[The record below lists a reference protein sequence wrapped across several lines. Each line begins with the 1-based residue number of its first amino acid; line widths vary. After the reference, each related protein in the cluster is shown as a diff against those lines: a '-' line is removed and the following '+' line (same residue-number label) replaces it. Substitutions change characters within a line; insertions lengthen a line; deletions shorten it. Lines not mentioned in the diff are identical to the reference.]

1 MKQKNIKPKSN
12 NKPSKNTRSGAVL
25 ERDILF
31 TIISM
36 LVFALVGG
44 KADPL
49 YIIPSVLCVIGGEL
63 LTAIASGISEPDS
76 VRNSR
81 KYTNREGLFPRP
93 SEFLTEEDSDSEQYS
108 SEYYSNQVQPVDAA
122 NDSKALLRTA
132 IKQLDKDLRM
142 TSSAVRGSKQNDPQK
157 KVRSFVLVM
166 ATFIFAVAMTIIIP
180 VVLSITNDNSLFD
193 PDDQSDI
200 FGSSYDSEP
209 FYSEESFLE
218 KQTEEVFDKL
228 SMEDTEWIKGIG
240 SGDAQG
246 ILEMIDWNNYEIM
259 EDDRSVNEDQAY
271 IRYIITSN
279 SQDYKFAIKFRGSN
293 LAEDDSDAS
302 VTGIAACPY
311 KVWQDFY
318 DEYDNNSQDLTYT
331 DLENSVNE
339 AAVSVGDISFY
350 DTESILLW

>member
-1 MKQKNIKPKSN
+1 M
-12 NKPSKNTRSGAVL
+12 
-25 ERDILF
+25 
-31 TIISM
+31 
-36 LVFALVGG
+36 
-44 KADPL
+44 
-49 YIIPSVLCVIGGEL
+49 IGGEL

-108 SEYYSNQVQPVDAA
+108 SDYYSNQVQPVDAA
-122 NDSKALLRTA
+122 NDSKAPLRTA
-132 IKQLDKDLRM
+132 KKQLDKDLRM